1 MKSLAVCKTEDEDWS
16 SVTMLHHNRTETLSE
31 CVRAS
36 VADYLRHM
44 DGHDVH
50 DLHRLFMDEV
60 ERPLLE
66 TILRYTHGNQTLAAR
81 LLGMSRST
89 LRKRMAA
96 YDINEGS

>member
-1 MKSLAVCKTEDEDWS
+1 MKTLAACENQGEDWS
-16 SVTMLHHNRTETLSE
+16 AVTVLHPSRTETLRE
-31 CVRAS
+31 CVRSS

-44 DGHDVH
+44 DGHEVR

-66 TILRYTHGNQTLAAR
+66 TILQHTRGNQTLAAK

-89 LRKRMAA
+89 LRKRLGV